1 MSFHGQSVLPAVRDM
16 KQLER
21 FLESDYEYGVLLDN
35 QIGLLRGIMKEVS
48 HHNKKLI
55 IHLDLIHGL
64 KQDEYA
70 VDFLCQE
77 FKPAGIISTR
87 TNVILKAKQ
96 RGIYAIQRVFL
107 LDSTALKKSYEIIK
121 KVKPDYIEL
130 LPGIVPHL
138 IQEVAAETG
147 IPVLAGGLIR
157 SEEEVRKAIE
167 SGAAAVTTSNKKLWN
182 ISFLKS

>member
-21 FLESDYEYGVLLDN
+21 FLASEYEHGVLLDN
-35 QIGLLRGIMKEVS
+35 QVGLLRGIMKEV
-48 HHNKKLI
+48 HRHQKKMI

-77 FKPAGIISTR
+77 LKPAGIISTR

-107 LDSTALKKSYEIIK
+107 LDSTALKKSYELIK
-121 KVKPDYIEL
+121 KVEPDFIEL
-130 LPGIVPHL
+130 LPGIIPSL
-138 IQEVAAETG
+138 LKEVAEETG

-157 SEEEVRKAIE
+157 TEEEVKNAIAA
-167 SGAAAVTTSNKKLWN
+167 GAAAVTTSNKQLWN
-182 ISFLKS
+182 TFK